1 MEYELD
7 AARDYY
13 YVIRELVV
21 HHESGGSNDRSLTTV
36 RKLCGAAAAA
46 LEDGECRAALRAVD
60 EHAARLFAG
69 CERAAEVRRQLLR
82 DLEWFRARLFA
93 LETMVRGAQ
102 P

>member
-7 AARDYY
+7 VARDYY

-21 HHESGGSNDRSLTTV
+21 HHDAGRSNDRSLVTV
-36 RKLCGAAAAA
+36 RKLCGAASAA
-46 LEDGECRAALRAVD
+46 LEDAECRAALSAID

-69 CERAAEVRRQLLR
+69 CDGAPEVRRQLLR

-93 LETMVRGAQ
+93 LEGAIRTA
-102 P
+102 PP